1 MKLARLGPLGHEQ
14 PVVVTDTGSYD
25 LSRVVFDLTGEFF
38 AGDGLSRVR
47 AALDAGELP
56 RVDTEGLRVGAPIAR
71 PSAVVCIGM
80 NYAAHAAESG
90 AEPPERPVLFL
101 KTPNTV
107 SGAYDKVQIPR
118 DSVKTDW
125 EVELAV
131 VIGRRTSYL
140 DSPAQSLDHVAGFT
154 VCDDLSER
162 TFQLEISGGQ
172 WSKGKSCR
180 GFTPTGPYL
189 VTPDEVDHTDLRLRS
204 WVNGEPR
211 QDSSTADLIF
221 GVEEIIYQLSQY
233 MVLEPGDLVLTGTP
247 EGVALSGRFPYLR
260 AGDVVEIEVE
270 GLGRQ
275 RHEFV
280 PWDAPE
286 EELR

>member
-1 MKLARLGPLGHEQ
+1 MKLARLGPVGHEQ
-14 PVVVTDTGSYD
+14 PVVVTDDGTYD
-25 LSRVVFDLTGEFF
+25 LSTLVHDLTGEFF

-47 AALDAGELP
+47 DALAAGTLP
-56 RVDTEGLRVGAPIAR
+56 RLDPTGLRVGAPIAR
-71 PSAVVCIGM
+71 PSAVICIGM

-90 AEPPERPVLFL
+90 SAPPERPVLFL

-107 SGAYDKVQIPR
+107 SGPDDRVQIPR

-131 VIGRRTSYL
+131 VIGRRTAYL
-140 DSPAQSLDHVAGFT
+140 DSPAESLDRIAGFT
-154 VCDDLSER
+154 ICDDLSER
-162 TFQLEISGGQ
+162 AFQLELSGGQ

-233 MVLEPGDLVLTGTP
+233 LVLEPGDLVLTGTP
-247 EGVALSGRFPYLR
+247 EGVALSGRFPYLK
-260 AGDVVEIEVE
+260 AGDVVEIEID

-280 PWDAPE
+280 AWAPE
-286 EELR
+286 EEQQ